1 VLLLTLVLPSRV
13 RGDVPAAP
21 KPPPRVASLTLPAHP
36 RVLFFSPHPDD
47 EALAAGGLL
56 SRLVREG
63 DAVRVVFMTNG
74 DGYPWAVQEDFHLKK
89 PRDTDYLALGEL
101 RQREA
106 LAAAHELGLAKR
118 HVSFLGFPD
127 GGLAELWRAHWSR
140 THPYTSPYTKEDS
153 PPYPGAVDPNVDY
166 DGQDLTSVIARLLRD
181 FRPTVVI
188 MPHPYD
194 THLDH
199 AHTSYFVT
207 EAVEALQDR
216 RALPKD
222 LVILTYLVH
231 DPFWPPAPVTAA
243 DRLPPPSP
251 TRVPDTAWAE
261 VKLTPAELTVKEE
274 ALSRYRSQ
282 SEVMAEFFRRFQREN
297 ELFGRV
303 KSEVLAKIAAIH

>member
-1 VLLLTLVLPSRV
+1 MVALLLPLCV
-13 RGDVPAAP
+13 RAGVPPVPKVPAVQP
-21 KPPPRVASLTLPAHP
+21 LTLPAHP
-36 RVLFFSPHPDD
+36 RVLVFAPHPDD
-47 EALAAGGLL
+47 ESLAAGGLIT
-56 SRLVREG
+56 RLVHAG
-63 DAVRVVFMTNG
+63 DAVRVVFITNG
-74 DGYPWAVQEDFHLKK
+74 DGYPWAVREDFHLSK
-89 PRDTDYLALGEL
+89 PTDSDYLALGEL
-101 RQREA
+101 RQHEA
-106 LAAAHELGLAKR
+106 LAAAERLGLAKR

-153 PPYPGAVDPNVDY
+153 PPYVGAVDPDLNY

-194 THLDH
+194 AHLDH

-216 RALPKD
+216 RVLPKD

-231 DPFWPPAPVTAA
+231 DPLWPPAPGTTPT
-243 DRLPPPSP
+243 LPPPPIS
-251 TRVPDTAWAE
+251 RVPDTDWTE
-261 VKLTPAELTVKEE
+261 VKLTASELTVKEE
-274 ALSRYRSQ
+274 ALARYRSQ
-282 SEVMAEFFRRFQREN
+282 EGVMADLFHRFQRDN

-303 KSEVLAKIAAIH
+303 KSEVLARIAAMH